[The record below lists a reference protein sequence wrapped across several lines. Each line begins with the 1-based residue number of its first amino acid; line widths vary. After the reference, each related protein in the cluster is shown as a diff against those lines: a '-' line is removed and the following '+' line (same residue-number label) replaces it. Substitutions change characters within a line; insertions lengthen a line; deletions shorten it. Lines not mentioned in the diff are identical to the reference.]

1 MPPGP
6 PAYFRTMGRQLQR
19 SLYALLGLAT
29 VASLDL
35 SSYCHP
41 DPGAPDLAMI
51 GQAKAATPMAM
62 DAPAAP
68 ATMPPSPADYKELT
82 WAELA
87 DVDFKDVY
95 LEELDSYYWKPVFG
109 DQVLAAEGQD
119 VYITGYVIP
128 VDLDEDFYVLS
139 RYPFANCF
147 FCGGAGPESV
157 IDLRFADADHRTY
170 QTDERLTFHGN
181 VRLNADDVY
190 QMNYILEGAEEH
202 PL

>member
-1 MPPGP
+1 ML
-6 PAYFRTMGRQLQR
+6 YLQR
-19 SLYALLGLAT
+19 ALYALLAI
-29 VASLDL
+29 VAVAALDL
-35 SSYCHP
+35 SSYCLP
-41 DPGAPDLAMI
+41 DETAPDMPLI
-51 GQAKAATPMAM
+51 AKARAAEVPAPPLTPTVEDRTTAE
-62 DAPAAP
+62 APAAV
-68 ATMPPSPADYKELT
+68 ADYRELT

-109 DQVLAAEGQD
+109 PQVLAAESDD

-157 IDLRFADADHRTY
+157 VDLRFKDSGHRTY

-181 VRLNADDVY
+181 LRLNADDVY

>member
-1 MPPGP
+1 MAPP
-6 PAYFRTMGRQLQR
+6 LQR
-19 SLYALLGLAT
+19 FIYAILGIVALA
-29 VASLDL
+29 AMDL

-41 DPGAPDLAMI
+41 VSEAPNMPLI
-51 GQAKAATPMAM
+51 AKARAAEVVPPFATTEA
-62 DAPAAP
+62 DNAPV
-68 ATMPPSPADYKELT
+68 DYRELT

-109 DQVLAAEGQD
+109 EQVLAAESED
-119 VYITGYVIP
+119 VYVTGYVIP

-157 IDLRFADADHRTY
+157 VDLRFADSDHRTY

-181 VRLNADDVY
+181 LRLNADDVY

>member
-1 MPPGP
+1 MSKS
-6 PAYFRTMGRQLQR
+6 LQR
-19 SLYALLGLAT
+19 ALYLGLGIFALS
-29 VASLDL
+29 AMDL

-41 DPGAPDLAMI
+41 DEAAPDMVAI
-51 GQAKAATPMAM
+51 GTARAATPVTPLLLPEAN
-62 DAPAAP
+62 AAER
-68 ATMPPSPADYKELT
+68 DFRELT

-109 DQVLAAEGQD
+109 PQVFAAEGED

-157 IDLRFADADHRTY
+157 VDLRFSDVDHRTY

-181 VRLNADDVY
+181 LRLNADDVY
-190 QMNYILEGAEEH
+190 QMNYILEGAVEYT
-202 PL
+202 P

>member
-1 MPPGP
+1 MSKSMT
-6 PAYFRTMGRQLQR
+6 RI
-19 SLYALLGLAT
+19 LYACLGI
-29 VASLDL
+29 VAIAALDL

-41 DPGAPDLAMI
+41 DESMPNLALI
-51 GQAKAATPMAM
+51 GTAKAAST
-62 DAPAAP
+62 
-68 ATMPPSPADYKELT
+68 PSPLSAPQMQESEDEWMMEYRELT

-95 LEELDSYYWKPVFG
+95 LEELDSYYWKPEFG
-109 DQVLAAEGQD
+109 PKVMAAESQD

-157 IDLRFADADHRTY
+157 VDLRFSDDDHRTY

-181 VRLNADDVY
+181 LRLNADDVY

>member
-1 MPPGP
+1 ML
-6 PAYFRTMGRQLQR
+6 YLQR
-19 SLYALLGLAT
+19 ALYALLAI
-29 VASLDL
+29 VAVAALDL

-41 DPGAPDLAMI
+41 DETAPDMPLI
-51 GQAKAATPMAM
+51 AKARAAEVPAPILTPTAE
-62 DAPAAP
+62 DRTTAEAPAAV
-68 ATMPPSPADYKELT
+68 ADYRELT

-109 DQVLAAEGQD
+109 PQVMAAESED

-157 IDLRFADADHRTY
+157 VDLRFKDSGHRTY

-181 VRLNADDVY
+181 LRLNADDVY

>member
-1 MPPGP
+1 MS
-6 PAYFRTMGRQLQR
+6 R
-19 SLYALLGLAT
+19 SLHRPLYPALGIFALA
-29 VASLDL
+29 ALDL
-35 SSYCHP
+35 RSYCHP
-41 DPGAPDLAMI
+41 YPASPDMVLI
-51 GQAKAATPMAM
+51 GSAKAAVPDASTLEFRDDDLAPSSETPAEV
-62 DAPAAP
+62 DFR
-68 ATMPPSPADYKELT
+68 ELT

-95 LEELDSYYWKPVFG
+95 LEELDSYYWKPEFG
-109 DQVLAAEGQD
+109 PQVLASEGED

-157 IDLRFADADHRTY
+157 IDLRFADSEHRTY

>member
-1 MPPGP
+1 ML
-6 PAYFRTMGRQLQR
+6 YLQR
-19 SLYALLGLAT
+19 SLYALLAIAA
-29 VASLDL
+29 VAALDL

-41 DPGAPDLAMI
+41 DETAPDMPLI
-51 GQAKAATPMAM
+51 AKARAAEATASPLA
-62 DAPAAP
+62 DADEHE
-68 ATMPPSPADYKELT
+68 TPSTEPTPLVDYRELT

-95 LEELDSYYWKPVFG
+95 LEELDSYYWKPEFG
-109 DQVLAAEGQD
+109 PQVRAAEGKN

-157 IDLRFADADHRTY
+157 VDLRFEDSSHRTY

-181 VRLNADDVY
+181 LRLNADDVY
-190 QMNYILEGAEEH
+190 QMNYILEDAEEH

>member
-1 MPPGP
+1 MSRSIH
-6 PAYFRTMGRQLQR
+6 RTLLA
-19 SLYALLGLAT
+19 SLGLLGLA
-29 VASLDL
+29 ALDL

-41 DPGAPDLAMI
+41 DPASPDMVLIGSAKAAQPETEVEAVTPAPDLA
-51 GQAKAATPMAM
+51 TT
-62 DAPAAP
+62 APADE
-68 ATMPPSPADYKELT
+68 TPADAADYRELT

-95 LEELDSYYWKPVFG
+95 LEELDSYYWKPQFG
-109 DQVLAAEGQD
+109 PQVLAAEGQD

-157 IDLRFADADHRTY
+157 IDLRFADSDHRTY